1 MIPQIG
7 SLSTDSVPTRC
18 TRIIARCREKYDRR
32 GTRWCCVLTWA
43 FTCVISSFVRSDE
56 PGSPSL
62 RLSLREQI
70 KIQTNLIR
78 LSDLCELSG
87 TDEMVQSL
95 GELPIAP
102 SPRSGVQQQWTR
114 ADLEKSVSLRGI
126 NAKAIRW
133 SGAEV
138 VQVQRAPR
146 LENAPLRAEPE
157 VQTASAQTSVVNQ
170 DLRVAPSSTT
180 TRSSPIS
187 PSAPTTEST
196 SSVPQEQRAK
206 FTPAFTTSV
215 STSQAERMVVA
226 AIESYLQLKTGG
238 NGKWGITP
246 HVPTE
251 MAPLLLQRRQI
262 LGVSGGEAPW
272 DGDQQFT
279 LLVRT
284 PQGETTVD
292 ILATVRLPDMVVAA
306 KGPLAKG
313 RIVQESDL
321 VWQALPPTSSISTDE
336 CFSDFESL
344 VGKQLR
350 RSVSTKQPIRRNEV
364 SEPSVVQ
371 AGETV
376 TIAVVA
382 GSVLVESPGR
392 AVESGAID
400 DVIQVE
406 VLPQRK
412 RITARVTAERRVE
425 VISNGAPMVT
435 SDSKNQRQ
443 STIP

>member
-1 MIPQIG
+1 
-7 SLSTDSVPTRC
+7 LALVSVR
-18 TRIIARCREKYDRR
+18 A
-32 GTRWCCVLTWA
+32 
-43 FTCVISSFVRSDE
+43 ISSSAISDE
-56 PGSPSL
+56 PGPPSL
-62 RLSLREQI
+62 RLSLREEI

-78 LSDLCELSG
+78 LSDLCELTGS
-87 TDEMVQSL
+87 DAMVQSL
-95 GELPIAP
+95 GDLPIAP
-102 SPRSGVQQQWTR
+102 SPRQGVQQRWTR
-114 ADLEKSVSLRGI
+114 GDLEKAISLRGI
-126 NAKAIRW
+126 SAKAIRW
-133 SGAEV
+133 SGADA
-138 VQVQRAPR
+138 VQVQRVPR
-146 LENAPLRAEPE
+146 LENAPLRAEPA
-157 VQTASAQTSVVNQ
+157 VQTASAQTPVVNM
-170 DLRVAPSSTT
+170 DLRASQSGPTNPLGPIAE
-180 TRSSPIS
+180 SSP
-187 PSAPTTEST
+187 A
-196 SSVPQEQRAK
+196 VPNEQRAK
-206 FTPAFTTSV
+206 FTPAFTTTV

-251 MAPLLLQRRQI
+251 IAPLLLQRRQI

-284 PQGETTVD
+284 QQGETTVD
-292 ILATVRLPDMVVAA
+292 INATVRLPDMVVAA

-313 RIVQESDL
+313 RVVQESDL
-321 VWQALPPTSSISTDE
+321 IWQALPPTTNISSDE

-344 VGKQLR
+344 LGKQLR
-350 RSVSTKQPIRRNEV
+350 RSVSTKQPIRRSEV

-376 TIAVVA
+376 TIAVIA

-412 RITARVTAERRVE
+412 RVTARVTAERRVE

-435 SDSKNQRQ
+435 SDSKSQRQ
-443 STIP
+443 TTIP

>member
-1 MIPQIG
+1 MIPQVQSSSRRNFNRG
-7 SLSTDSVPTRC
+7 STL
-18 TRIIARCREKYDRR
+18 
-32 GTRWCCVLTWA
+32 WCCVLA
-43 FTCVISSFVRSDE
+43 LVSVCAISSSAISDE
-56 PGSPSL
+56 PGPPSL
-62 RLSLREQI
+62 RLSLREEI

-78 LSDLCELSG
+78 LSDLCELTGS
-87 TDEMVQSL
+87 DAMVQSL
-95 GELPIAP
+95 GDLPIAP
-102 SPRSGVQQQWTR
+102 SPRQGVQQRWTR
-114 ADLEKSVSLRGI
+114 GDLEKAISLRGI
-126 NAKAIRW
+126 SAKAIRW
-133 SGAEV
+133 SGADA
-138 VQVQRAPR
+138 VQVQRVPR
-146 LENAPLRAEPE
+146 LENAPLRAEPA
-157 VQTASAQTSVVNQ
+157 VQTASAQTPVVNM
-170 DLRVAPSSTT
+170 DLRASQSGPTNPLGPIAE
-180 TRSSPIS
+180 SSP
-187 PSAPTTEST
+187 A
-196 SSVPQEQRAK
+196 VPNEQRAK
-206 FTPAFTTSV
+206 FTPAFTTTV

-246 HVPTE
+246 HVPTDI
-251 MAPLLLQRRQI
+251 APLLLQRRQI

-284 PQGETTVD
+284 QQGETTVD
-292 ILATVRLPDMVVAA
+292 INATVRLPDMVVAA

-313 RIVQESDL
+313 RVVQESDL
-321 VWQALPPTSSISTDE
+321 IWQALPPTSNISSDE

-344 VGKQLR
+344 LGKQLR
-350 RSVSTKQPIRRNEV
+350 RSVSTKQPIRRSEV

-376 TIAVVA
+376 TIAVIA

-412 RITARVTAERRVE
+412 RVTARVTAERRVE

>member
-1 MIPQIG
+1 MIPQNG
-7 SLSTDSVPTRC
+7 SIHADSVPLRGAQVRT
-18 TRIIARCREKYDRR
+18 DRR
-32 GTRWCCVLTWA
+32 WEGQRWSSVRCCVLTLA
-43 FTCVISSFVRSDE
+43 FMCVISSSVRSDE
-56 PGSPSL
+56 PVSPTL
-62 RLSLREQI
+62 RLKLREQI
-70 KIQTNLIR
+70 KIHTNLIR

-95 GELPIAP
+95 GDLPIAP
-102 SPRSGVQQQWTR
+102 SPRQGVQQQWTR
-114 ADLEKSVSLRGI
+114 GDLEKAVSMRGI

-138 VQVQRAPR
+138 VQVQRLPR
-146 LENAPLRAEPE
+146 LENVPLRNELE
-157 VQTASAQTSVVNQ
+157 VQTASAQTAVVS
-170 DLRVAPSSTT
+170 DEMRGAPSGSN
-180 TRSSPIS
+180 TRSNPPGKI
-187 PSAPTTEST
+187 TESA

-262 LGVSGGEAPW
+262 LGVSGGEPPW

-284 PQGETTVD
+284 AQGETTVD
-292 ILATVRLPDMVVAA
+292 IRATVRLPDMVVAA

-321 VWQALPPTSSISTDE
+321 VWQALPPTSSISMDE
-336 CFSDFESL
+336 CFSDFENL

-350 RSVSTKQPIRRNEV
+350 RAVSTKQPIRRSEV

-371 AGETV
+371 AGEMV
-376 TIAVVA
+376 TIAVIA
-382 GSVLVESPGR
+382 GSVLVETPGR

-412 RITARVTAERRVE
+412 RVTARVAAERRVE

-435 SDSKNQRQ
+435 ADAKNPRQ

>member
-1 MIPQIG
+1 MIPQVQ
-7 SLSTDSVPTRC
+7 SSS
-18 TRIIARCREKYDRR
+18 RR
-32 GTRWCCVLTWA
+32 NCNRVGTLWCCALALVSVCA
-43 FTCVISSFVRSDE
+43 ISSSAMSDE
-56 PGSPSL
+56 PSPALL
-62 RLSLREQI
+62 RLSLREEI

-78 LSDLCELSG
+78 LSDLCELTGS
-87 TDEMVQSL
+87 DEMVQSL
-95 GELPIAP
+95 GDLPIAP
-102 SPRSGVQQQWTR
+102 SPRQGVQQRWTR
-114 ADLEKSVSLRGI
+114 VDLEKAISLRGI
-126 NAKAIRW
+126 SAKAIRW
-133 SGAEV
+133 SGAEA
-138 VQVQRAPR
+138 VQVQRVPR
-146 LENAPLRAEPE
+146 LENAPLRAEPA
-157 VQTASAQTSVVNQ
+157 VQTASAQTPVVNMDVRASQ
-170 DLRVAPSSTT
+170 SGPRNPLG
-180 TRSSPIS
+180 PI
-187 PSAPTTEST
+187 AESLPA
-196 SSVPQEQRAK
+196 VPQEQRAK
-206 FTPAFTTSV
+206 FTPAFTTTV

-251 MAPLLLQRRQI
+251 IAPLLMQRRQI

-292 ILATVRLPDMVVAA
+292 IHATVRLPDMIVAA

-313 RIVQESDL
+313 RVVQESDL
-321 VWQALPPTSSISTDE
+321 IWQALPPTSNISSDE

-350 RSVSTKQPIRRNEV
+350 RSVSTKQPIRRSEV

-376 TIAVVA
+376 TIAVIA

-412 RITARVTAERRVE
+412 RVTARVTAERRVE

-443 STIP
+443 TTIP

>member
-1 MIPQIG
+1 MMSQDG
-7 SLSTDSVPTRC
+7 STKTNLVPIQCTHARAASWRQRLRCGSMRC
-18 TRIIARCREKYDRR
+18 TMLVLVFVGIIAGR
-32 GTRWCCVLTWA
+32 
-43 FTCVISSFVRSDE
+43 VRSDE
-56 PGSPSL
+56 STSPAL
-62 RLSLREQI
+62 RLALREHI

-95 GELPIAP
+95 GDLPIAP
-102 SPRSGVQQQWTR
+102 SPRPGVQQQWTR
-114 ADLEKSVSLRGI
+114 ADLEKAVSLRGI
-126 NAKAIRW
+126 NTKAIRW
-133 SGAEV
+133 SGADV
-138 VQVQRAPR
+138 VQVHRLPR

-157 VQTASAQTSVVNQ
+157 VQTASAQTSVVSK
-170 DLRVAPSSTT
+170 DLKKTSSGP
-180 TRSSPIS
+180 R
-187 PSAPTTEST
+187 TELT

-262 LGVSGGEAPW
+262 LGVSGGQAPW

-284 PQGETTVD
+284 PEGETTVD
-292 ILATVRLPDMVVAA
+292 IQATVRLPDMVVVA

-321 VWQALPPTSSISTDE
+321 IWQALPPTSTISTDE
-336 CFSDFESL
+336 CFLEFQSL

-350 RSVSTKQPIRRNEV
+350 RSVSTKQPIRRSEV

-376 TIAVVA
+376 TIAVIA

-392 AVESGAID
+392 AIESGAVD

-412 RITARVTAERRVE
+412 RVTARVASERRVE

-443 STIP
+443 NTIP